1 VSCLSN
7 KPPCSSGE
15 VVPAGGGGG
24 GGVSVQEG
32 CCVVSEGGGGGGGCS
47 SQLLRQCTSQ
57 DPFASGTR
65 VTPCTETTRIPVTL
79 KNADLPTNKTDLFL
93 ALDAAAETFPSAKD
107 LLRVGEKIDGLLR
120 WSQD

>member
-1 VSCLSN
+1 M
-7 KPPCSSGE
+7 
-15 VVPAGGGGG
+15 PAGGGGGG

-65 VTPCTETTRIPVTL
+65 GDSL
-79 KNADLPTNKTDLFL
+79 HGKNANPGHPK
-93 ALDAAAETFPSAKD
+93 K
-107 LLRVGEKIDGLLR
+107 R
-120 WSQD
+120 